1 MSTKKKS
8 AINVIVFGASGRTG
22 FQVVKRALERGFK
35 VVAFVRDPKKIK
47 LLHPNLK
54 VVKGDALVQQDV
66 SKYMNGMNAVVS
78 ALNTNENSHR
88 LVFINNIINAMREHK
103 VKRIIALGGIGAL
116 QASEH
121 LKVYETITFP
131 KDYIELTQAH
141 VRVLDALLTSRN
153 EFTFVC
159 PPMIKEGERTGIYK
173 TQDRYPTQGWSILS
187 GDLADFIVNEL
198 AENKFINTKVG
209 ISND

>member
-1 MSTKKKS
+1 VSTK
-8 AINVIVFGASGRTG
+8 NVIVFGATGRTG
-22 FQVVKRALERGFK
+22 FQVVKRALERGMK
-35 VVAFVRDPKKIK
+35 VTAFVRDPKKIT
-47 LLHPNLK
+47 LLHPNLT

-66 SKYMNGMNAVVS
+66 SKHMKGMDAVVN
-78 ALNTNENSHR
+78 ALSSDEVSFR
-88 LVFINNIINAMREHK
+88 LVFINNIINAMRECK
-103 VKRIIALGGIGAL
+103 VKRIIAIGGIGAL

-131 KDYIELTQAH
+131 KEYIELTQAH

-153 EFTFVC
+153 DFTFVC
-159 PPMIKEGERTGIYK
+159 PPMIKEGERTGVYK

-187 GDLADFIVNEL
+187 GDLADFIVGEL
-198 AENKFINTKVG
+198 IENKFVGKKVG